1 VCAPPGIEPRTC
13 RLRVRLSASTAHQR
27 RPPKHRLTCENALNE
42 LADIRGIPGPS
53 RGVREQLGN
62 SVEPQ
67 KTRDGAV
74 DRARYRCA
82 WPCCSGPLG
91 FPTHRPTRA
100 GCRESAV
107 TLSAIS
113 EARPLASLQT
123 DEQHRRLSAWV
134 YPVFLLRMRSGRP
147 NRPTGRRASSG
158 SGPKR
163 AFLGRTIGH
172 TGADAWQQ
180 QPLLRRC

>member
-1 VCAPPGIEPRTC
+1 VRRQGLEPRTC

-27 RPPKHRLTCENALNE
+27 RPQKHRLTCENALNE
-42 LADIRGIPGPS
+42 LAAIRGLPGPS

-74 DRARYRCA
+74 DRARCRCA

-91 FPTHRPTRA
+91 FPTYRPTRA
-100 GCRESAV
+100 GCRVRGGPVGDLRSSTPLLCCRPTSNTDARLLGC
-107 TLSAIS
+107 TQCFCCADDRA
-113 EARPLASLQT
+113 ARPP
-123 DEQHRRLSAWV
+123 HG
-134 YPVFLLRMRSGRP
+134 SGS
-147 NRPTGRRASSG
+147 ASSG
-158 SGPKR
+158 SGPKWPS
-163 AFLGRTIGH
+163 LGRTIGH

-180 QPLLRRC
+180 QQLLRRC